1 MEMGSFAEFIRS
13 FCIVAVSG
21 GIVLLLSPD
30 GSTKK
35 YVKFIISLCMV
46 SALLSAFLAFS
57 ESAES
62 VFAEIEIQTESGA
75 DVAENDV
82 QAAVVR
88 EAKRNMEAEICR
100 LLSANLGTG
109 EEELY
114 IVVEVDGSDKS
125 AVDIC
130 AINVFLA
137 DMGEQEEAR
146 AYLEKMFMGAV
157 KINIMQK
164 G

>member
-1 MEMGSFAEFIRS
+1 MEAFAEFIRS

-21 GIVLLLSPD
+21 GIVLLISPD

-62 VFAEIEIQTESGA
+62 VFAKIEIQTESAA
-75 DVAENDV
+75 DGTASDV
-82 QAAVVR
+82 QSAVVR
-88 EAKRNMEAEICR
+88 EAKRNIEAELCR
-100 LLSANLGTG
+100 LLGAHIGADKD
-109 EEELY
+109 ELY
-114 IVVEVDGSDKS
+114 IVAEVDGSDKS
-125 AVDIC
+125 AVEIRT
-130 AINVFLA
+130 INVFLA
-137 DMGEQEEAR
+137 DMGKQEAAR
-146 AYLEKMFMGAV
+146 AYLADMFMGAV